1 MDKYL
6 LKEFGIPLLYC
17 FDAFVTLWVV
27 QDLLN
32 SLGDFLQAHVSAG
45 QVFRYYWLM
54 FPDVLV
60 QIIPISLLLAALFCL
75 SNLGRHNELTA
86 FRASGVGVIRLSVP
100 LLVVGAAATVV
111 MFWLTQTLVPQAKE
125 RGSTYMKSLGGKAQ
139 MGVRRLF
146 FFSNISERR
155 TWQAFEFNPSQK
167 QLTNVEIVQSRLD
180 GSPQFKVFAAQ
191 AQWKQTGWLLRD
203 AMVYDYSQSPELV
216 VRVAETNF
224 PSFNE
229 KPQRL
234 ALEGRKPEQ
243 LNTTELRRYVRT
255 QYRTRVTRQTAAYEV
270 ELYYRYAQPWTA
282 FLVLLLGVP
291 LGMRV
296 SRSGPMLGIGFA
308 LILVVAYYFIS
319 HLSIAAGCGGYIPT
333 LLAAWFTNIVF
344 GGVGFAL
351 MWRAR

>member
-6 LKEFGIPLLYC
+6 LKEFGLPLLYC
-17 FDAFVTLWVV
+17 FDAFVTLWIV

-32 SLGDFLQAHVSAG
+32 NLGDFLQAHVPIG
-45 QVFRYYWLM
+45 LVFRYYLMM

-60 QIIPISLLLAALFCL
+60 QFVPISLLLAALFCL

-86 FRASGVGVIRLSVP
+86 FRASGVGVMRMSVP
-100 LLVVGAAATVV
+100 LLIVGVAATGV
-111 MFWLTQTLVPQAKE
+111 MFWLMQTFVPRARE
-125 RGSTYMKSLGGKAQ
+125 HGSTYMKSLGGKAQ
-139 MGVRRLF
+139 LSVRRLF
-146 FFSNISERR
+146 FFDNVPDHR
-155 TWQAFEFNPSQK
+155 TWQASSFNPSQK
-167 QLTNVEIVQSRLD
+167 WLADVEIVQLRPD
-180 GSPQFKVFAAQ
+180 GSLQLKVNARQ
-191 AQWKQTGWLLRD
+191 AQWKKNGWHLTD
-203 AMVYDYSQSPELV
+203 ALVSDYSQSPELV

-255 QYRTRVTRQTAAYEV
+255 QYQTRVTHLTAAYEV
-270 ELYYRYAQPWTA
+270 ELYRRYAQPWEA
-282 FLVLLLGVP
+282 LLVLLLGVP

-296 SRSGPMLGIGFA
+296 SRSGPMLGIGMA
-308 LILVVAYYFIS
+308 LMLVVAYYFIS
-319 HLSIAAGCGGYIPT
+319 HLSRAAGEGGYVPT

-344 GGVGFAL
+344 GGAGLLL